1 MDSYLRRCTAG
12 CVALGLLGIFLGW
25 TVPGT

>member
-12 CVALGLLGIFLGW
+12 CVALGLLGLVLGW
-25 TVPGT
+25 TVRSA